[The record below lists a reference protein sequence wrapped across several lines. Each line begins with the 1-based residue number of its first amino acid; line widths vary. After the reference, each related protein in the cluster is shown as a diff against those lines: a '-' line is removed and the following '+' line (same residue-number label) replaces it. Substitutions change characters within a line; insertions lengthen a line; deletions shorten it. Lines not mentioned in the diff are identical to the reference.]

1 MASDKEVKKKFKI
14 VASENPDKYYAT
26 SYLKNKGFFRK
37 KCKSTGIYFWTLDNK
52 REVCG
57 DAGAGDGFTF
67 LNKKIASKSMDYVQ
81 MWKAFSDFFE
91 KRGYTPI
98 HRYPVVARWR
108 DDMDFVI
115 ASISDFQPYV
125 VSGEVEPPANPLVVP
140 QICIRF
146 NDVDNVG
153 ITMSHNTSFV
163 MIGQHAFVTKDE
175 WNQEKYFA
183 DLVDWF
189 VEGMGVPLKELIFH
203 EDAWAG
209 GGNFGPCMEIFSGGL
224 ELANQVYMLYEQSP
238 NGDKE
243 LTNKV
248 LDMGMGHERITWF
261 SQAKGTM
268 YDATFPTVVK
278 KLIKKTGI
286 MYDEDF
292 LKKYL
297 PYGAF
302 LNMDEYDDMD
312 EAWSSVSKKMGMNV
326 QDLKEKLLPL
336 SHLYSIAEHSRT
348 LLIAISDGALPS
360 NVKGGYNLRVIL
372 RRALQFIE
380 QNEWDV
386 DLGDVCEWHA
396 EYLKPLFPELS
407 ENILHVRKILGV
419 EKQKYVESKQR
430 NQKIIDK
437 VISREIS
444 VEKLLELYD
453 SHGISP
459 EEIMRQAKSKG
470 VKVKFPD
477 NFYALLAERHDSVEQ
492 KTKTE
497 KKEKFDLKDVIPTNA
512 LYYDHYDLVDF
523 HAFVVKVFDLNNEQ
537 IIVLDETAFY
547 PTSGGQIHDL
557 GTINGFEVIE
567 VFKQGNII
575 LHKVKGSKFKQGE
588 KVHCKIDFERR
599 MQLAQHH
606 TATHLLTGSAR
617 RVLGDH
623 VWQAGA
629 AKTMEKSRLDITHYE
644 QLSDVEIKKIESLAN
659 DIVQENRPVYKSFMK
674 RNLAEAQYGIR
685 IYQGGAVPGNNLRIV
700 NVRDFDVEACG
711 GTHLDVTGDVGRIK
725 ILKTSKIQ
733 DGVLRIEFVAGA
745 AAEKEFEKERAIIKE
760 SIKILGCTE
769 KQIPGR
775 AQELFE
781 KWKNSKK
788 GKPNDKELKSNA
800 EYDGD
805 IIEKTAEILKTQPE
819 HIVKTLKRF
828 KEEL

>member
-1 MASDKEVKKKFKI
+1 MASDKDVKKKFKLL
-14 VASENPDKYYAT
+14 ASENPDKYYAT
-26 SYLKNKGFFRK
+26 SFLKRNGFIRK
-37 KCKSTGIYFWTLDNK
+37 KCISSGIYFWTLDNK

-57 DAGAGDGFTF
+57 DAAVGDGFTF
-67 LNKKIASKSMDYVQ
+67 LKKRIATKHMDYIKI
-81 MWKAFSDFFE
+81 WLEFSNFFE

-98 HRYPVVARWR
+98 NRYPVVARWR

-146 NDVDNVG
+146 NDIDNVG

-163 MIGQHAFVTKDE
+163 MIGQHAFVSKNE
-175 WNQEKYFA
+175 WNQDKYFS

-189 VEGMGVPLKELIFH
+189 VIGMGIPLNELIFH

-243 LTNKV
+243 LNKKV

-268 YDATFPTVVK
+268 YDATFPTVIK
-278 KLIKKTGI
+278 KLVERTGI
-286 MYDEDF
+286 SYDEDF

-302 LNMDEYDDMD
+302 LNMDEYEYMD
-312 EAWSSVSKKMGMNV
+312 EAWSSVSKKMGMPI
-326 QDLKEKLLPL
+326 DELKEKLLPL
-336 SHLYSIAEHSRT
+336 SHLYSVAEHSRT

-380 QNEWDV
+380 YNNWNL

-396 EYLKPLFPELS
+396 EYLKPLFPEFTD
-407 ENILHVRKILGV
+407 NIVHVRKILGV
-419 EKQKYVESKQR
+419 EKQKYLEGKER
-430 NQKIIDK
+430 NKKIIEK
-437 VISREIS
+437 VIAGKVSD
-444 VEKLLELYD
+444 EKLLELYD
-453 SHGISP
+453 SQGISP
-459 EEIMRQAKSKG
+459 EEIKSQAKVKG
-470 VKVKFPD
+470 INIKIPD
-477 NFYALLAERHDSVEQ
+477 NFYALLAERHESSEQ

-497 KKEKFDLKDVIPTNA
+497 KDEKYDLNDINQTKVV
-512 LYYDHYDLVDF
+512 YYDHYDLVDF
-523 HAFVVKVFDLNNEQ
+523 YAFVIKVFESNTEQ

-547 PTSGGQIHDL
+547 PTSGGQVHDF
-557 GTINGFEVIE
+557 GTINGFVVVD

-575 LHKVKGSKFKQGE
+575 LHKVKGSKFVQGE
-588 KVHCKIDFERR
+588 KVHCKINFERR

-617 RVLGDH
+617 RILGNH

-629 AKTMEKSRLDITHYE
+629 AKTIEKSRLDITHYD
-644 QLSDVEIKKIESLAN
+644 QLSELEIKKIENLAN
-659 DIVQENRPVYKSFMK
+659 EIVQENRPVYKSFMK
-674 RNLAEAQYGIR
+674 RNLAEAMYGIR

-700 NVRDFDVEACG
+700 NVHDFDVEACG
-711 GTHLDVTGDVGRIK
+711 GTHLDVTGDIGRIK
-725 ILKTSKIQ
+725 ILRTSKIQ

-745 AAEKEFEKERAIIKE
+745 AAEKEFEKERKIIKE
-760 SIKILGCTE
+760 AISILGGTE

-775 AQELFE
+775 AQELFD
-781 KWKNSKK
+781 KWKKSKK
-788 GKPNDKELKSNA
+788 GKLDDKKLISSA
-800 EYDGD
+800 EYEGD
-805 IIEKTAEILKTQPE
+805 ILERTADILKTQPE

-828 KEEL
+828 KEQL